1 MFALPIPHCKR
12 HGAPMNKIPFDI
24 VGLDLDGTLVDSSQ
38 DLAAAVNH
46 TLERAG
52 LPLHSVDEIKRYVG
66 KGTRVMLKRALEAS
80 GDYTPERLDALTP
93 ILMDYYD
100 ANLVTHTRPYP
111 GALAAIAELQTRG
124 IKVAI
129 CTNKFDRFTRPIL
142 SELGIDH
149 LFASVISGDTTGKA
163 KPDPAPLRAMVEEAG
178 GGRCIF
184 LGDTSNDI
192 DAAKAAGMASIAVS
206 FGFVDA
212 TASLGADA
220 ILHRFDDLVPLLE
233 RWTY

>member
-1 MFALPIPHCKR
+1 
-12 HGAPMNKIPFDI
+12 MNKIPFDI
-24 VGLDLDGTLVDSSQ
+24 VGFDLDGTLVDSSA

-46 TLERAG
+46 TLDMAG

-93 ILMDYYD
+93 ILMKYYGD
-100 ANLVTHTRPYP
+100 NLVNHTRPYP
-111 GALAAIAELQTRG
+111 GALEAIGELRERG

-142 SELGIDH
+142 AKLGIDR
-149 LFASVISGDTTGKA
+149 LFASVISGDSVGKA
-163 KPDPAPLRAMVEEAG
+163 KPDPAPLHAMVELAG

-192 DAAKAAGMASIAVS
+192 DAAKEAGMASIAVS
-206 FGFVDA
+206 FGFIDA
-212 TASLGADA
+212 AASLGAEA
-220 ILHRFDDLVPLLE
+220 ILDRFDDLVPLLE
-233 RWTY
+233 RWTS